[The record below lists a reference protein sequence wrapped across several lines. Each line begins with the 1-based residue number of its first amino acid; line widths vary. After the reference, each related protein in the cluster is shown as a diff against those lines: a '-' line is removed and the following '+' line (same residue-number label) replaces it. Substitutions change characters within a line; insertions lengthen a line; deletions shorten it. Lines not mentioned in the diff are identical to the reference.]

1 MIEIY
6 WSDLTK
12 EKQQE
17 ILDVLGENGN
27 YDVFPIAS
35 FQIQRWTTASN
46 RKCNERKERQWEER

>member
-27 YDVFPIAS
+27 YDVFPIL
-35 FQIQRWTTASN
+35 
-46 RKCNERKERQWEER
+46 

>member
-1 MIEIY
+1 MYIRMEVFHMIEIY

-27 YDVFPIAS
+27 YDVFPIL
-35 FQIQRWTTASN
+35 
-46 RKCNERKERQWEER
+46 

>member
-27 YDVFPIAS
+27 YDVFPIAPIPDPEMDNGIK
-35 FQIQRWTTASN
+35 QEMQ
-46 RKCNERKERQWEER
+46 

>member
-1 MIEIY
+1 MYIRMEVFHMIEIY

-35 FQIQRWTTASN
+35 IPDPEMDNGIKQEMQ
-46 RKCNERKERQWEER
+46 